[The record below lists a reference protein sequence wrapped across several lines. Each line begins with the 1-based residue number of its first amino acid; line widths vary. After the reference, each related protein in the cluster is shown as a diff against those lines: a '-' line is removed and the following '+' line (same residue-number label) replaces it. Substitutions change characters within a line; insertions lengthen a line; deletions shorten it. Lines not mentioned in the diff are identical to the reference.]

1 MPQTTAEIIADVDET
16 IARLEAYRLEL
27 EARPVAHGYLEP
39 GPSDDDEPGVGFR
52 LPTRPALTRH
62 TPRPPASGTAFSIAG
77 SELLEAR
84 FRPLLGSF
92 YGDFETVFW

>member
-39 GPSDDDEPGVGFR
+39 GPSDDDERGSAFVSPRVQRSPATPQGHWQAARCFQLPGHNF
-52 LPTRPALTRH
+52 
-62 TPRPPASGTAFSIAG
+62 
-77 SELLEAR
+77 
-84 FRPLLGSF
+84 
-92 YGDFETVFW
+92 